1 MKKLICVFVALAML
15 VVFPL
20 TGCGGDDTDAM
31 KAPVDGFLSS
41 MQAGDFETMK
51 TYADPSLFEEGGSL
65 EAFNTLEN
73 IDEELASSLGIS
85 TSDLSDKTKQEVDSY
100 VKDMMSK
107 MIKSYEI
114 TDVAKG
120 SDTEGTV
127 STKVT
132 FGFDPEAASSVDVNS
147 EMESVIEKYM
157 QDNMTELT
165 QVYQSGGQKALMV
178 KVLDDLCGDLL
189 KIYTDKVMETGEV
202 TEDVVFNVENK
213 DGSWLIVSEESG
225 AL

>member
-1 MKKLICVFVALAML
+1 MKKLICMLVTLAML

-20 TGCGGDDTDAM
+20 TGCGGDETEAM

-65 EAFNTLEN
+65 AEFNTLQN
-73 IDEELASSLGIS
+73 IDEELASSLGLS
-85 TSDLSDKTKQEVDSY
+85 TSDLSDKTKEEVDGY
-100 VKDMMSK
+100 IKDMMSK

-114 TDVAKG
+114 NDVAKE
-120 SDTEGTV
+120 SDTAGTV

-132 FGFDPEAASSVDVNS
+132 FGFDPEAASEIDVNS
-147 EMESVIEKYM
+147 EMESIVQDYM
-157 QDNMTELT
+157 QENMTELT
-165 QVYQSGGQKALMV
+165 EIYQSGGQKALMV

-189 KIYTDKVMETGEV
+189 KLYTDKVTATGEV
-202 TEDVVFNVENK
+202 TEDVTFNVEKK
-213 DGSWLIVSEESG
+213 DGNWIIVSDT
-225 AL
+225 L